1 MTNRWLLPVIFIL
14 LIFIVLP
21 VNAHVPISAGNN
33 NDLTTAIS
41 VEKPTKSYAIYGHLH
56 DAGDA
61 GYYKFSLNTGDGSR
75 FPL

>member
-33 NDLTTAIS
+33 NDLTTALS
-41 VEKPTKSYAIYGHLH
+41 V
-56 DAGDA
+56 
-61 GYYKFSLNTGDGSR
+61 
-75 FPL
+75 